1 MRDWIIRL
9 SVNNCVFCRRCG
21 SVVLSFERKRKRSMQ
36 QGSVFHQPPWV
47 CPASAFRKLTEMNQK
62 AFSFGL
68 HRFERSH
75 FSGTKSN
82 FPSVISRVFDLRQI
96 REWEK
101 IIINLG
107 WPVKKQR
114 LSDALFFTL
123 GWLPA
128 PLKGGFLQRQRR
140 WHYPFSSQLR
150 FIENIQ
156 ENAARLLS
164 SQLACQTQTNTPI
177 TGVPTK
183 KGNPFLAVWAYNRN
197 LVRCNDLQR
206 DKWSQ
211 NRCDTLN
218 GT

>member
-9 SVNNCVFCRRCG
+9 SVNNRVFCRRCCG
-21 SVVLSFERKRKRSMQ
+21 SVVLSSERKSKRSMQ

-68 HRFERSH
+68 QQFERRH

-96 REWEK
+96 REWKK

-114 LSDALFFTL
+114 LSDALFSL
-123 GWLPA
+123 LDGC
-128 PLKGGFLQRQRR
+128 PLLWKGVF
-140 WHYPFSSQLR
+140 F
-150 FIENIQ
+150 
-156 ENAARLLS
+156 
-164 SQLACQTQTNTPI
+164 
-177 TGVPTK
+177 
-183 KGNPFLAVWAYNRN
+183 KGSAG
-197 LVRCNDLQR
+197 
-206 DKWSQ
+206 
-211 NRCDTLN
+211 DTTHSPPN
-218 GT
+218 